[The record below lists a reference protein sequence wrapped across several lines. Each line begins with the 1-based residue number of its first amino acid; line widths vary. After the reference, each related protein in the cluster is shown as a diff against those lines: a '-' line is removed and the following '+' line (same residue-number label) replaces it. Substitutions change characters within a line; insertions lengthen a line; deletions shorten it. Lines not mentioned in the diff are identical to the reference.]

1 MDVPNHTHIILLN
14 KFMRELQRKLQTTKS
29 ELSAHQIFGD
39 VIRLRDRVIIPRYET
54 IGLLPE
60 RFNDLMWLGDF
71 KDIERRISS
80 IAKTINTR
88 HNYIKNIISL
98 LRTAEDSRYDPIIDH
113 YRNVMKTTVEERE
126 KELIE
131 NREADHDL
139 TWKDILAK
147 RDAIED
153 KKSIEYLVMCL
164 YTMIPPLRDDFV
176 NMDVVKTAAE
186 ATDPKTNY
194 YVFETKKFILNEYK
208 TKNIKGVSE
217 ITAPDELHE
226 VILRCRPRGG
236 FMLPGYNGTKRIK
249 SAHYY
254 ISKVIG
260 QKFGPT
266 RLRSVFVSEYG
277 EDLKKYVDNAN
288 MMCHSVYTATKYYAK
303 TPATS

>member
-1 MDVPNHTHIILLN
+1 MDVPNHSHIILLN
-14 KFMRELQRKLQTTKS
+14 KFMRDLQRKLQTTKS

-39 VIRLRDRVIIPRYET
+39 VIRLRDRVIIPGYET
-54 IGLLPE
+54 IGLLPQ
-60 RFNDLMWLGDF
+60 RFDDLMWLGDF
-71 KDIERRISS
+71 QDIERRISS

-113 YRNVMKTTVEERE
+113 YRNLMKTTFEERD
-126 KELIE
+126 KELSE
-131 NREADHDL
+131 NRVADHDL

-153 KKSIEYLVMCL
+153 KKSIEYLIMCL

-176 NMDVVKTAAE
+176 NMDIVKTAAE

-208 TKNIKGVSE
+208 TRKFDGVKT

-236 FMLPGYNGTKRIK
+236 FMLPGYNGTKRIQ
-249 SAHYY
+249 SAYY
-254 ISKVIG
+254 YVSKVVG
-260 QKFGPT
+260 QQFGST

-277 EDLKKYVDNAN
+277 ETLIKAFENAES
-288 MMCHSVYTATKYYAK
+288 MCHTVLCATKYYAK
-303 TPATS
+303 TPSTS